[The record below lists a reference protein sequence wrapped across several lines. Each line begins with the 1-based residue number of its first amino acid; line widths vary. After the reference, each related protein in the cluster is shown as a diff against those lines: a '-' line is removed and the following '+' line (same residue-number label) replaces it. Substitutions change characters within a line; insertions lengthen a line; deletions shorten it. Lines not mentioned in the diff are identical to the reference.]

1 MAWWV
6 WLLVGI
12 GCWLG
17 VSLLG
22 IAAFF
27 ISGIYLRANAR
38 RRSTGADY
46 SAAESR
52 QQRLSPGPSEP
63 GD

>member
-1 MAWWV
+1 MAWWLWV
-6 WLLVGI
+6 LVGI

-22 IAAFF
+22 IAALF
-27 ISGIYLRANAR
+27 IPAIYLRIRAR

-46 SAAESR
+46 SAAESPQKR
-52 QQRLSPGPSEP
+52 PHP
-63 GD
+63 